1 MRRLKK
7 AVQDQR
13 VDSPLFDTQRWVRDL
28 EKAFCL
34 LWDTFLQNKPPDIGE
49 GGGKGGGQDVT
60 VDKRVRLA
68 YHISLVS

>member
-34 LWDTFLQNKPPDIGE
+34 LWDTFLQNKPPDIG
-49 GGGKGGGQDVT
+49 GGGGREQAVT
-60 VDKRVRLA
+60 VDERVRLA